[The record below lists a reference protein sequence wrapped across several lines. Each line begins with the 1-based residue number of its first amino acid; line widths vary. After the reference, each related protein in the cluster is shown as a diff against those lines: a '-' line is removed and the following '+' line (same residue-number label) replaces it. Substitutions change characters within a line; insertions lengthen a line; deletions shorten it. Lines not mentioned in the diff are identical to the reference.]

1 MVAMDYSTWHGQRAR
16 DPRRL
21 ALGSAQWGMPY
32 GIANRSGQPAPAEVA
47 AMLTRAQ
54 AVGIHTIDTA
64 RAYGESER
72 LIGALAPQDSGWR
85 VVTKLAPDVLGDE
98 PARARVT
105 GAEEGAEERG
115 GGLARPKASAEAEA
129 EEASGAAP
137 VGGALGLGEV
147 LERVAASLEASRR
160 ALDRDVLPVLLLHRF
175 AHRHACGGRV
185 WRYLLAE
192 REAGRIGALGVSAA
206 TPEQAWAA
214 LEDPDIE
221 ALQVAT
227 SLLDLRL
234 HRQGFFARARELGR
248 TVYVRSVFLQGL
260 GHLEP
265 EHLPAALVALAGPME
280 AIRQTAREMSV
291 PTRALYLAFV
301 RELPGVHPVVG
312 CETEAQLAELL
323 ADWSSDAVDAAI
335 LMRLVE
341 SLPTHDAALV
351 DPSCWPSIP
360 TPAEHPPAQL
370 NRAAT
375 RSLATFPW

>member
-32 GIANRSGQPAPAEVA
+32 GIANRSGQPATTEVA
-47 AMLTRAQ
+47 AMLARAH

-64 RAYGESER
+64 RAYGESEA
-72 LIGALAPQDSGWR
+72 LIGTLAPPDSGWR

-98 PARARVT
+98 PA
-105 GAEEGAEERG
+105 EGAAG
-115 GGLARPKASAEAEA
+115 SH
-129 EEASGAAP
+129 S
-137 VGGALGLGEV
+137 LGLGEV

-160 ALDRDVLPVLLLHRF
+160 ALDRDVLPLLLLHRF
-175 AHRHACGGRV
+175 DHRHACGGRV

-192 REAGRIGALGVSAA
+192 REAGRIGALGVSAG

-234 HRQGFFARARELGR
+234 QRQGFFARARELGR

-260 GHLEP
+260 AHLELGC
-265 EHLPAALVALAGPME
+265 LPAALAALADPME
-280 AIRQTAREMSV
+280 AIARTAREMGV

-341 SLPTHDAALV
+341 GLPTHDAELV

-360 TPAEHPPAQL
+360 SPAERPPARL
-370 NRAAT
+370 NRAAA
-375 RSLATFPW
+375 RSIATLP